1 MLYYFLR
8 LPIFLAFMVFYRKQN
23 YYSFMKRVSR
33 KEAYVF
39 AMNHPTAFL
48 DPILIAGIFPQSLNF
63 LLRGDVFTSNF
74 VQSLLRGVHT
84 IPIYR
89 ERDGIAN
96 LRKNEEIIEYCHDL
110 LGENKNLVIL
120 AEGFTEHGKRLKP
133 IQKGLAR
140 IVFGSYD
147 KHHNENI
154 VIVPAGANYTN
165 SDKFRGDAVT
175 LSIGKPLYLKD
186 YLDAHKD
193 NPRKAIRLLTNDV
206 AKALKEEVVH
216 IEKKED
222 EPTTNKLLY
231 MTRRDFK
238 EGFFPF
244 QVGKEMLML
253 EQGVANMVNEL
264 EEETKKGLFAR
275 TESYWEMMEKEGVS
289 DLGMTRHKARNIL
302 HTLFLGLCWP
312 LFAVAYVLNF
322 LPLWYAGKFT
332 DQRVK
337 QIEFHA
343 SLRFGAGLLFYFFY
357 WLVLSII
364 AAVVGNPVIKV
375 LIMGMPILGAFAL
388 FYLRRRELW
397 REAVAVGR
405 LSEEKRKSLVAQRKE
420 IMDELAQRVEAR
432 KLTTVS

>member
-1 MLYYFLR
+1 
-8 LPIFLAFMVFYRKQN
+8 MVFYRKYY
-23 YYSFMKRVSR
+23 YYSWMKRASK

-48 DPILIAGIFPQSLNF
+48 DPILIACIYPQSLSF
-63 LLRGDVFTSNF
+63 LLRGDVFTSKF

-110 LGENKNLVIL
+110 LGANKNLVIL
-120 AEGFTEHGKRLKP
+120 AEGYTEHAKRLKP

-147 KHHNENI
+147 KHQNENI
-154 VIVPAGANYTN
+154 VIIPTGANYTN

-175 LSIGKPLYLKD
+175 LAMGKPLYLKD
-186 YLDAHKD
+186 YLEAHKD

-206 AKALKEEVVH
+206 EKALKEEVVH

-222 EPTTNKLLY
+222 EPTTNKILY
-231 MTRRDFK
+231 MARQDFK
-238 EGFFPF
+238 EGFWPF
-244 QVGKEMLML
+244 QVSRALLDQEIGIAKTI
-253 EQGVANMVNEL
+253 NTL
-264 EEETKKGLFAR
+264 EEDPKQALFEQVEDYWQKLDTVGL
-275 TESYWEMMEKEGVS
+275 S
-289 DLGMTRHKARNIL
+289 DLGLARTKQYNSWHSIFVVL
-302 HTLFLGLCWP
+302 AWPIFALGY
-312 LFAVAYVLNF
+312 AMNF

-343 SLRFGAGLLFYFFY
+343 SLRFGAGMVFYFAY
-357 WLVLSII
+357 GLILAI
-364 AAVVGNPVIKV
+364 VVGIIGNPWVT
-375 LIMGMPILGAFAL
+375 GMFAAMPFLGIFAL
-388 FYLRRRELW
+388 YYRRKRELW
-397 REAVAVGR
+397 SAARVVVQADQ
-405 LSEEKRKSLVAQRKE
+405 SLVH
-420 IMDELAQRVEAR
+420 ELSATRASILQQVQQPVAAS
-432 KLTTVS
+432 V